1 METFVRVGK
10 LGKVHGLEG
19 FLRLHL
25 EEVYLKDVANAG
37 VLFAGH
43 PRTPLP
49 YFIESVKGGP
59 VLLVR
64 FEEMTSRDAAAPL
77 SGEDIFLR
85 ESDISEVS
93 DQQDSADYEDLAG
106 YQVHDAQ
113 AGPVG
118 EITEVLEYPQQ
129 WMAIIQR
136 EEGQEIMIPL
146 NEVFVQAID
155 EDKRIVHTDL
165 PEGLLSL

>member
-25 EEVYLKDVANAG
+25 EDIYLEDVAKAG

-59 VLLVR
+59 TLLVR
-64 FEEMTSRDAAAPL
+64 FEDMANREDATPL
-77 SGEDIFLR
+77 SGQDVYLR
-85 ESDISEVS
+85 ETDISEAS
-93 DQQDSADYEDLAG
+93 DDQDGPDYEDLVG
-106 YQVHDAQ
+106 YQLHDTQ
-113 AGPVG
+113 AGTLG
-118 EITEVLEYPQQ
+118 EIAEVLEYPQQ

-136 EEGQEIMIPL
+136 DDQEVMIPL
-146 NEVFVQAID
+146 NEVFVQSID
-155 EDKRIVHTDL
+155 KGKRIVHTDL

>member
-19 FLRLHL
+19 FLRLNL
-25 EEVYLKDVANAG
+25 EEIYLEDVANAG

-59 VLLVR
+59 ILLVR
-64 FEEMTSRDAAAPL
+64 FEDMTSREDAAPL
-77 SGEDIFLR
+77 SGQDIYLR
-85 ESDISEVS
+85 ETDISDS
-93 DQQDSADYEDLAG
+93 PDQPEGPAYEELVG
-106 YQVHDAQ
+106 YQLHDAQ

-118 EITEVLEYPQQ
+118 EIAEVLEYPQQ
-129 WMAIIQR
+129 WIAIIR
-136 EEGQEIMIPL
+136 RDDQEIMVPL
-146 NEVFVQAID
+146 NEVFVQSVD
-155 EDKRIVHTDL
+155 EGQQVVHTDL
-165 PEGLLSL
+165 PEGLLYL

>member
-1 METFVRVGK
+1 METFIRVGK

-25 EEVYLKDVANAG
+25 GEAYLKDVANAG

-49 YFIESVKGGP
+49 YFIESVKGGTI
-59 VLLVR
+59 LLVR
-64 FEEMTSRDAAAPL
+64 FEEMTSRDDAAPL
-77 SGEDIFLR
+77 SGQDIYLR
-85 ESDISEVS
+85 ESDISKAF
-93 DQQDSADYEDLAG
+93 DDQDSTDIEYLAG
-106 YQVHDAQ
+106 YQLHDAQ

-136 EEGQEIMIPL
+136 EDQEIMIPL
-146 NEVFVQAID
+146 NEVFIQSID
-155 EDKRIVHTDL
+155 EDKRVVHTDL
-165 PEGLLSL
+165 PQGLLSL